1 MSSVSAD
8 IDESM
13 VRPRVVSTAYWLW
26 LASAVMLIVVCM
38 IALTLPVEQI
48 RASFTDGGA
57 SDEQID
63 SFLTV
68 FRGLGVIFGV
78 VGLAVGLM
86 SGPVRGGDRRF
97 RRALVALSGATALLL
112 TFAALVFPFVLL
124 IITIALVVA
133 SVLVYRPSARE
144 WFVREQ

>member
-1 MSSVSAD
+1 MSGVSAD
-8 IDESM
+8 TDAPIA
-13 VRPRVVSTAYWLW
+13 RTRVVSAAYWLW
-26 LASAVMLIVVCM
+26 LASAVLLIVVCM
-38 IALTLPVEQI
+38 IALTLPADQI
-48 RASFTDGGA
+48 RASFTTGGA
-57 SDEQID
+57 TDEQID

-97 RRALVALSGATALLL
+97 RRALVALSGAVALLL
-112 TFAALVFPFVLL
+112 TFSALVFPFVLL
-124 IITIALVVA
+124 VITVALVVA
-133 SVLVYRPSARE
+133 AVLVYRPSARE

>member
-1 MSSVSAD
+1 MSAD

-38 IALTLPVEQI
+38 IALTLPVDQI

-63 SFLTV
+63 SFLT
-68 FRGLGVIFGV
+68 
-78 VGLAVGLM
+78 
-86 SGPVRGGDRRF
+86 
-97 RRALVALSGATALLL
+97 
-112 TFAALVFPFVLL
+112 
-124 IITIALVVA
+124 
-133 SVLVYRPSARE
+133 
-144 WFVREQ
+144 